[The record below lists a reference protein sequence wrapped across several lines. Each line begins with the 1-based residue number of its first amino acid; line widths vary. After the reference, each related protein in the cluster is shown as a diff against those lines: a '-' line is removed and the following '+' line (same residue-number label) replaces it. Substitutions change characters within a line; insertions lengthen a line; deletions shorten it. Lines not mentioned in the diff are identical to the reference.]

1 METLKIVC
9 TCLFSF
15 YFFILCE
22 HDGSIHND
30 DKKQNFGQTQKQLEP
45 EYNTSLKDPGT
56 YFDVNADSK
65 VIGTIMEHLTDYL
78 ARYDKQLDK
87 QIQRFYSE
95 IDVKVCS
102 GIF

>member
-1 METLKIVC
+1 MIIFCSSK
-9 TCLFSF
+9 
-15 YFFILCE
+15 YNFIRNNFRLVAY
-22 HDGSIHND
+22 

-95 IDVKVCS
+95 RTIRYFRMS
-102 GIF
+102 LHNETT